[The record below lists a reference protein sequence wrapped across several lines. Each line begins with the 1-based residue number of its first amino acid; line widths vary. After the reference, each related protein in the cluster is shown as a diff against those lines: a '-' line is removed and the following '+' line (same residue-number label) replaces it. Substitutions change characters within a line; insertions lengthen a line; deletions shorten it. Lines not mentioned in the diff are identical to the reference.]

1 MGLTRLRRTCRA
13 LLATVD
19 IPRPFDIQ
27 LFCRYVAE
35 RRGRDLHVYPLPE
48 YAGAGVPCGLWLAT
62 DHADHIF
69 HVRGS
74 SPMHER
80 HIILH
85 EIGHLLCDHAMS
97 GEAAD
102 DALAALL
109 PDLDP
114 QVARRVLRR
123 SSYSAPQEQVA
134 EMMASIILEQADS
147 AATGYAGTDDALGK
161 LQDALGK
168 PHRSHGG

>member
-1 MGLTRLRRTCRA
+1 MHA
-13 LLATVD
+13 
-19 IPRPFDIQ
+19 
-27 LFCRYVAE
+27 
-35 RRGRDLHVYPLPE
+35 LPE
-48 YAGAGVPCGLWLAT
+48 YAGADVPCGLWLAT
-62 DHADHIF
+62 DRADHIF

-85 EIGHLLCDHAMS
+85 EIGHLLCDHATP

-102 DALAALL
+102 DTLSALL

-114 QVARRVLRR
+114 QVVMQVLRR

-134 EMMASIILEQADS
+134 EMMASLILEQAGS
-147 AATGYAGTDDALGK
+147 VAAAGYTGTDDALGN
-161 LQDALGK
+161 LHDALGE
-168 PHRSHGG
+168 PHRSHGA